1 MSKIWILLYVS
12 TLRFNGA
19 FSGQCSTRNIDIANG
34 DYSIRAGN
42 SVVEFTCNSGFILY
56 GESLIVCFG
65 YSWSADPPIC
75 IAPTCEQ
82 INPTSVLRVTSSL
95 GGSVLTFGCA
105 VDHRLVGAGSVICD
119 GTNWSAEQPTC
130 EPWTPPTQCDFEQGP
145 DPCGWGQGTGD
156 DQDWVLNTGSTP
168 TSRTGPDHD
177 HTLGQ
182 DGKGYY
188 MYFETS
194 SPTRESHAAV
204 LESPIYSVD
213 MSNLC
218 FSFWYHIL
226 GEKEIGTLEV
236 IIKPDDHDGLTGLEP
251 AFSVSQNLGTEWQDH
266 TIEIPEQKG
275 PFQIVFRA
283 TRSKSYRSD
292 FAVDDVS
299 LETCPGSATTTTT
312 TTKKRTTATKLPTT
326 TPTTTTIAPTTT
338 TAATTTSTSTT
349 TPTTI
354 SPTQSTT
361 IKITKQT
368 VPKTSPTDI
377 TKEVATTANTRIETN
392 KPNEPT
398 QQMNKTSTSKGNIKE
413 NNSKSSLSAKEDRNP
428 PQAPGKGL
436 APVAIVFV
444 ALSCLLVI
452 GGVAVGVGIWFHRRR
467 VNRSLDYRA
476 SLPATNPLYD
486 IDQQERLEAGE
497 GEGEDE

>member
-156 DQDWVLNTGSTP
+156 DQDWVLNTG
-168 TSRTGPDHD
+168 
-177 HTLGQ
+177 
-182 DGKGYY
+182 K
-188 MYFETS
+188 
-194 SPTRESHAAV
+194 
-204 LESPIYSVD
+204 
-213 MSNLC
+213 
-218 FSFWYHIL
+218 
-226 GEKEIGTLEV
+226 IGTLEV